1 MNNNHSAVP
10 VTVAPRTHVLQVVGN
25 AIVGGMENYVV
36 RLVERL
42 PRERFAVSVLAP
54 FESPFTDQLRDAGA
68 DVFITKISDEPSWQS
83 IQLASS
89 LIQSRGVDVVQS
101 HLPNAHVLAAL
112 AGRLTGRPVLATVH
126 GRAMTT
132 LDMEVQKL
140 AGTHLAVVCRHSYF
154 QALGV
159 GIDSHHVHFLP
170 NGVDTDRFRPQ
181 RVRTGGLRTRFGIAA
196 ETPLVGFVGRLS
208 AEKGPDLFL
217 RMALSVRAQHPA
229 TEFVL
234 VGEGAMLKQLQTF
247 AARFGIADAVH
258 FAGNQDDMPAVFHE
272 LDIVV
277 SSSLSEAMPLAV
289 MEAMAS
295 GLPVVACKVGGIP
308 DLVAHG
314 VTGWLAD
321 EGDYETLAT
330 RVVELLDDPELR
342 NAAGRAARERAVGRM
357 GLDRSVEATMRL
369 FAQLS
374 AQRVDA
380 RRFAGGLHEAAR
392 PIRTNAAA
400 VKAAV
405 KAAVAVQR

>member
-1 MNNNHSAVP
+1 MNNNASAVP
-10 VTVAPRTHVLQVVGN
+10 VTASARTHVLQVVGN

-42 PRERFAVSVLAP
+42 PRERFGVSVLAP
-54 FESPFTDQLRDAGA
+54 FESPFTDQLRDFGA
-68 DVFITKISDEPSWQS
+68 DVFITKVTDEPSWQS

-89 LIQSRGVDVVQS
+89 LIQSRAVDVIQS

-159 GIDSHHVHFLP
+159 GIDPRQVHFLP

-181 RVRTGGLRTRFGIAA
+181 RVRTGALRTRFGVAP

-208 AEKGPDLFL
+208 IEKGPDLFL
-217 RMALSVRAQHPA
+217 RMALAVRAQHPPA
-229 TEFVL
+229 EFIL
-234 VGEGAMLKQLQTF
+234 VGEGTMLKQLQTF
-247 AARFGIADAVH
+247 AKRFGIADAVH
-258 FAGNQDDMPAVFHE
+258 FAGNQADMPAVFNE
-272 LDIVV
+272 LDVVV

-314 VTGWLAD
+314 VTGWLVD
-321 EGDYETLAT
+321 ESDYETLAT
-330 RVVELLDDPELR
+330 RVVDLLEDAELR
-342 NAAGRAARERAVGRM
+342 LAAGRAARERAAARM
-357 GLDRSVEATMRL
+357 GLDQSVETTMRL
-369 FAQLS
+369 LAQLS
-374 AQRVDA
+374 AQRSDA
-380 RRFAGGLHEAAR
+380 RRFGTLHEAR
-392 PIRTNAAA
+392 PIRTNGTA
-400 VKAAV
+400 VKAA
-405 KAAVAVQR
+405 AAPR

>member
-1 MNNNHSAVP
+1 MNNNSAVP
-10 VTVAPRTHVLQVVGN
+10 VTASARTHILQIVGN

-42 PRERFAVSVLAP
+42 PRDRFGVSILAP
-54 FESPFTDQLRDAGA
+54 FESTFTDQLRDSGA
-68 DVFITKISDEPSWQS
+68 DVFITKVTDEPSWQS

-89 LIQSRGVDVVQS
+89 LIQSRAVDVVQS

-132 LDMEVQKL
+132 LDMEVQRL

-159 GIDSHHVHFLP
+159 GIDPRHVHFVP
-170 NGVDTDRFRPQ
+170 NGVDVERFRPL
-181 RVRTGGLRTRFGIAA
+181 RVRTGALRTRFAIAP
-196 ETPLVGFVGRLS
+196 ETPLIGFVGRLS

-217 RMALSVRAQHPA
+217 RMALSVRAQCPGA
-229 TEFVL
+229 EFIL
-234 VGEGAMLKQLQTF
+234 IGEGTMLKQLQTF
-247 AARFGIADAVH
+247 AKRFGIADAVH
-258 FAGNQDDMPAVFHE
+258 FAGSQDDMPAVFNE

-321 EGDYETLAT
+321 EGDYEALAT
-330 RVVELLDDPELR
+330 RVVDLLEDDDLR
-342 NAAGRAARERAVGRM
+342 IAAGTAARE
-357 GLDRSVEATMRL
+357 
-369 FAQLS
+369 
-374 AQRVDA
+374 
-380 RRFAGGLHEAAR
+380 
-392 PIRTNAAA
+392 
-400 VKAAV
+400 
-405 KAAVAVQR
+405 

>member
-1 MNNNHSAVP
+1 MSMNNNASAVP
-10 VTVAPRTHVLQVVGN
+10 VTASARTHVLQVVGN

-42 PRERFAVSVLAP
+42 PRERFGVSVLAP
-54 FESPFTDQLRDAGA
+54 FESPFTDQLRDFGA
-68 DVFITKISDEPSWQS
+68 DVFITKVTDEPSWQS

-89 LIQSRGVDVVQS
+89 LIQSRAVDVIQS

-159 GIDSHHVHFLP
+159 GIDPRQVHFLP

-181 RVRTGGLRTRFGIAA
+181 RVRTGALRTRFGVAP

-208 AEKGPDLFL
+208 IEKGPDLFL
-217 RMALSVRAQHPA
+217 RMALAVRAQHPPA
-229 TEFVL
+229 EFIL
-234 VGEGAMLKQLQTF
+234 VGEGTMLKQLQTF
-247 AARFGIADAVH
+247 AKRFGIADAVH
-258 FAGNQDDMPAVFHE
+258 FAGNQADMPAVFNE
-272 LDIVV
+272 LDVVV

-314 VTGWLAD
+314 VTGWLVD
-321 EGDYETLAT
+321 ESDYETLAT
-330 RVVELLDDPELR
+330 RVVDLLEDAELR
-342 NAAGRAARERAVGRM
+342 LAAGRAARERAAARM
-357 GLDRSVEATMRL
+357 GLDQSVETTMRL
-369 FAQLS
+369 LAQLS
-374 AQRVDA
+374 AQRSDA
-380 RRFAGGLHEAAR
+380 RRFGTLHEAR
-392 PIRTNAAA
+392 PIRTNGTA
-400 VKAAV
+400 VKAA
-405 KAAVAVQR
+405 AAPR